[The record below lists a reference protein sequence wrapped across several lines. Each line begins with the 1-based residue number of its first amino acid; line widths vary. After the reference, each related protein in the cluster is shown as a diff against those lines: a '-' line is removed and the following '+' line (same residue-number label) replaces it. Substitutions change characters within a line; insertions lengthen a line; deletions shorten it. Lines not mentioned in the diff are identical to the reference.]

1 MCTIAEYVASFVHV
15 HACAVPHITAH
26 ACLPHMRP
34 FSRFFQPLGDKTSD
48 SYGPRFFYWSQ
59 QQKKKARD
67 CFHSLTSVAHSI
79 TSEADLQE
87 LRRSDTDPWR
97 LIAPPK
103 LPTSFNRARL
113 LDLNARN
120 MRGPWRLIAPPKLP
134 TSFNRARRLDLNAR
148 SMRGET
154 ILMQATRDGDLLLVR
169 RLLERGADPLLRNP
183 EGDTAADLARA
194 MENQLPCDNPLAQAI
209 ASARCAL
216 EANI

>member
-1 MCTIAEYVASFVHV
+1 MWPHSCTCTHVLYHTLQHTHVYHTCARSAVSFSHL
-15 HACAVPHITAH
+15 ATKPPI
-26 ACLPHMRP
+26 
-34 FSRFFQPLGDKTSD
+34 
-48 SYGPRFFYWSQ
+48 
-59 QQKKKARD
+59 
-67 CFHSLTSVAHSI
+67 LT
-79 TSEADLQE
+79 DLQE